1 MTDAIDRSHRRV
13 NWRHLSLAIVVGV
26 VAMMALA
33 NVHLVYVAVSS
44 QPDCVAHVTDKGKDG
59 SFRAAK
65 PAC

>member
-1 MTDAIDRSHRRV
+1 MTQAIDRSQRKV

-26 VAMMALA
+26 VAMVAFA
-33 NVHLVYVAVSS
+33 NLHLVYVAVSS
-44 QPDCVAHVTDKGKDG
+44 QPDCVAHMTDKGKEG